1 VNETLVIPGAAAWQN
16 LIDSQWSRWSDGRH
30 PGNPESAHAR
40 IAAGLALPDVTPK
53 FQLSADDAYFCIG
66 SCFARNVE
74 EQLIYRRFPLL
85 SRGVPFAN
93 RTARP
98 NSAVNKYTP
107 ASILNELRW
116 SLDEVPFPER
126 SLVEEDGAWRDL
138 HLADRAPAA
147 DLATVRER
155 RTQVHEYF
163 ARIRDATVV
172 IITLGLVETW
182 YDADTEVMLNAPPS
196 FAMTRRFPARFHLVV
211 TDYTENVRILR
222 EIYDILNRRGR
233 RSVRVIVTV
242 SPVPMEHTF
251 SGRDVMIANTYSKAT
266 LRAAAEDASRPYANV
281 DYYPSYEAIT
291 ISNRSLTYNAGDDL
305 HVLDAAVRAVTAHFL
320 ASYGAGG
327 DVEHPEFVELDYLFA
342 NPDVHQAV
350 LDQQFP
356 SGYEHWLAH
365 GRAEGRL
372 LRAAERTL
380 ALERLVGP

>member
-1 VNETLVIPGAAAWQN
+1 MDEQHGIPGATAWQN
-16 LIDSQWSRWSDGRH
+16 LINSQWSRWSDGRH
-30 PGNPESAHAR
+30 PGEPESAHAR
-40 IAAGLALPDVTPK
+40 IAAGLALPEVTPA
-53 FQLSADDAYFCIG
+53 FQLSAGDSYFCIG

-74 EQLIYRRFPLL
+74 EHLIYRRFRLL
-85 SRGVPFAN
+85 SRSVPFAN

-116 SLDEVPFPER
+116 SLDGVPFPER

-147 DLATVRER
+147 GLDAVRER
-155 RTQVHEYF
+155 RAQVQQYF
-163 ARIRDATVV
+163 ARLRDATVV
-172 IITLGLVETW
+172 IVTLGLVETW
-182 YDADTEVMLNAPPS
+182 YDADADVMLNAAPS
-196 FAMTRRFPARFHLVV
+196 FGMTRRFPGRFHLMV
-211 TDYTENVRILR
+211 TDYTENVRVLR
-222 EIYDILNRRGR
+222 EIYDILNRRGHH
-233 RSVRVIVTV
+233 SVRIIVTV

-251 SGRDVMIANTYSKAT
+251 TGRDVMIANTYSKAT
-266 LRAAAEDASRPYANV
+266 LRAAAEDSARSYANV

-320 ASYGAGG
+320 AAYGVGG
-327 DVEHPEFVELDYLFA
+327 AVEHPEFVELDYLFA
-342 NPDVHQAV
+342 NPDVHQGV
-350 LDQQFP
+350 IDQQFE

-365 GRAEGRL
+365 GRAEGRP